1 MPRRDQYRSALL
13 QIGLPYL
20 LLAAAYI
27 LFSDWAVAQ
36 LTSDPQILAWIGAAK
51 GLAFVGVTAALVTAL
66 AARLTAR
73 ETEGHRRLAEE
84 IALRGGLYEA
94 MPGPVFTLDRDGR
107 LSAWNS
113 KVLEAT
119 GLTDEAVSGRRADA
133 FIHRDDRALIQASI
147 ERVLSAG
154 ETRVTPGRLLRADG
168 EAVPYLWSGAPVR
181 GADGAILGAV
191 GFGQNITE
199 ERRAAEAL
207 RNQIARTERLL
218 FQTVGAMAQAMEAR
232 DAYTAGHQDKVAQL
246 AVAIGQ
252 RLGLLED
259 RLRGLDLAAHVHDL
273 GKLAVPTD
281 ILTLP
286 RRLSEPEMAIVRT
299 HAEWGFRIL
308 GGVEFPWPLA
318 DIVHQHHERMDG
330 SGYPLGLSG
339 DAILLEARILAVAD
353 VADSMMSHRPYR
365 PALGQPA
372 TVDELRRGAG
382 TAYDPSVVEACLGVF
397 AEGFAFHPPVP
408 SALAGAV

>member
-1 MPRRDQYRSALL
+1 MRRRDQYRSSFLH
-13 QIGLPYL
+13 IGLPYL
-20 LLAAAYI
+20 LAAAAYI
-27 LFSDWAVAQ
+27 LLGDWAVAQ
-36 LTSDPQILAWIGAAK
+36 LTSDPETLTKLGAAK
-51 GLAFVGVTAALVTAL
+51 GLAFAGVTAVLVAAL
-66 AARLTAR
+66 AARLMAR
-73 ETEGHRRLAEE
+73 EADGNRRLAEE
-84 IALRGGLYEA
+84 TALRGGLYEA

-119 GLTDEAVSGRRADA
+119 GLAEDAVAGRPADA
-133 FIHRDDRALIQASI
+133 FIHRDDRALIHASI
-147 ERVLSAG
+147 ARVLTAG

-181 GADGAILGAV
+181 GPDGEILGAV

-207 RNQIARTERLL
+207 REQIARTERLL

-286 RRLSEPEMAIVRT
+286 RRLSGPEMAIVRT
-299 HAEWGFRIL
+299 HADWGFRIL

-318 DIVHQHHERMDG
+318 EIVRQHHERMDG

-365 PALGQPA
+365 AALGQSA

-382 TAYDPSVVEACLGVF
+382 TAYDPAVVEACLGVF
-397 AEGFAFHPPVP
+397 ADGFAFHPPVP
-408 SALAGAV
+408 SALVGAA